1 MKIRKLVP
9 FFVILLVVMSS
20 AIVFAQQPPPPD
32 YYPLE
37 VGAWLQYQST
47 TSNGNKSEFKIT
59 VLNEE
64 KQPDGNPWKKTE
76 IKSGIAINEWY
87 SKPSGWVLW
96 HREFYSSNGQ
106 KVDFKPVRKFLK
118 NPLSQGDTWQW
129 EGKGMMD
136 VDIKESSQVVGAE
149 EVVVPAGKFQTMKVV
164 VEGTQ
169 GGKDVKKTMW
179 FANHI
184 GMVKGLTEMNSFQST
199 SELVDYSF
207 KHK

>member
-1 MKIRKLVP
+1 MKLGKLVP
-9 FFVILLVVMSS
+9 FFVLFLVVMSS

-37 VGAWLQYQST
+37 VGAWWQYQST

-64 KQPDGNPWKKTE
+64 KQPDSNPWKKTE
-76 IKSGIAINEWY
+76 IQSGIAINEWY

-96 HREFYSSNGQ
+96 HREFYSSKGQ
-106 KVDFKPVRKFLK
+106 KVDFQPVRKFLK

-129 EGKGMMD
+129 EGKGIMD
-136 VDIKESSQVVGAE
+136 VDIKESSQVVGVE
-149 EVVVPAGKFQTMKVV
+149 EVVVPAGKFATMKVV

-169 GGKDVKKTMW
+169 GGGKFKKTMW

-184 GMVKGLTEMNSFQST
+184 GMVKGVTEMNSFQST